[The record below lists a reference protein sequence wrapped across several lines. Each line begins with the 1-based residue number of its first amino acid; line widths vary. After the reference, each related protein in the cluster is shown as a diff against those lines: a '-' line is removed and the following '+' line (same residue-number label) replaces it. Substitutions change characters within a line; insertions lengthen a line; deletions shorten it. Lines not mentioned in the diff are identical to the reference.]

1 MERSMRALAVR
12 WVLERAI
19 DGATP
24 EVTGTGVP
32 QHAPSCPDLPRE
44 LLKTQNEPKSV
55 PRPGALAG
63 PGAGAG
69 ASPAAG
75 RSVAAS
81 KGLAARK
88 TYPGLPRNAPTCP
101 TNPAKVRNEPN
112 LVSAR
117 SAASMATSGVG
128 RRDVHVDRRS
138 SRGSPQNAPSRPA
151 QRSVAQNEPN
161 SVPAPPGDG
170 PDPALSP
177 RQLAAI
183 VLLFSGRSYSDV
195 VRQLKVDRK
204 TLFRWRHS
212 APFIAEIN
220 RRYLA
225 TTQPRA
231 RRDPRQ

>member
-1 MERSMRALAVR
+1 MERSRRSQSLAVR
-12 WVLERAI
+12 WALELAI

-24 EVTGTGVP
+24 EVGGAGVP

-44 LLKTQNEPKSV
+44 LLKMRNEPKSIR
-55 PRPGALAG
+55 PRGPMTGPAARTAASPGALK
-63 PGAGAG
+63 
-69 ASPAAG
+69 SIAAP
-75 RSVAAS
+75 
-81 KGLAARK
+81 KGC
-88 TYPGLPRNAPTCP
+88 PNLPRNAPTCP
-101 TNPAKVRNEPN
+101 RNSAKTQNEPN
-112 LVSAR
+112 PPSIR
-117 SAASMATSGVG
+117 SAAASRTSGVG
-128 RRDVHVDRRS
+128 RRDVHGQVRA
-138 SRGSPQNAPSRPA
+138 SPGLPQDAPSCPTKT
-151 QRSVAQNEPN
+151 SVTQNEPN
-161 SVPAPPGDG
+161 APNAARGDG
-170 PDPALSP
+170 PEPALSP

-231 RRDPRQ
+231 RRDPQQQK